1 MRAARFAGAGSAR
14 RYTRSS
20 RTGVDFV
27 KFGSRTTI
35 RLRAVV
41 VPLYLP
47 RVRAGIA
54 GGATFTAVFPLVTRG
69 GNTISGGRQIIIGGA
84 ITSTSVV
91 LVLVGR
97 VGRVTQ
103 RIGAVGRGTRYFAGY
118 TAGSGRFN
126 RAGQRRTR
134 ARPIRPI
141 IPRIIG
147 RAGGRGVVAATAGAR
162 LRTASTRRAH
172 TASAI
177 FRAGYITRRFL

>member
-1 MRAARFAGAGSAR
+1 MRATIAGRGFFTARF
-14 RYTRSS
+14 
-20 RTGVDFV
+20 
-27 KFGSRTTI
+27 
-35 RLRAVV
+35 L
-41 VPLYLP
+41 
-47 RVRAGIA
+47 
-54 GGATFTAVFPLVTRG
+54 LVTRG
-69 GNTISGGRQIIIGGA
+69 GNAVSGGRQIIISGA
-84 ITSTSVV
+84 IASTSIV

-97 VGRVTQ
+97 VGRVTKC
-103 RIGAVGRGTRYFAGY
+103 IGAVGRGTSHLGGY

-162 LRTASTRRAH
+162 LRTARARRAH